1 MVELA
6 QACSHPAIIF
16 LLRMS
21 CFAAWILWK
30 NHNGHILIVCSF
42 RRLELEGIDYL
53 GRPDRVSG
61 VMRACDE
68 EEIDDEYEIHSRD
81 FTEAFV

>member
-21 CFAAWILWK
+21 CSAALILWK
-30 NHNGHILIVCSF
+30 NHNGHRLTLSSF
-42 RRLELEGIDYL
+42 RSPQEGGL
-53 GRPDRVSG
+53 HVSG
-61 VMRACDE
+61 VMSAL
-68 EEIDDEYEIHSRD
+68 S
-81 FTEAFV
+81 F